1 MSSRDGADSPRRREQ
16 AAATRRDILEAA
28 LRLFERQ
35 GYSATSMAA
44 VAAEAGVALKTVY
57 LAFETK
63 RGVLIALW
71 HLLLRGDEAPV
82 PVGERPWYRE
92 VIDEPDPEA
101 AVAAERAKLAK
112 RQGASRRAL
121 PILQNAAPADP
132 EIGAL
137 WNRIQS
143 EFYDNQRTIV
153 ESLDQKQALAPSLD
167 VDRATDIVWTLSH
180 PSVYQLLVVDRGW
193 SADEYEAWLG
203 DAFCRELLAPAASQA
218 ESKRL
223 TAARAALGR
232 SGRKPLVE
240 EFRERPGSFRRVR
253 HHGVGQVPCGIVHA
267 ATRRARV
274 VALEHDVGRLVE
286 PEAETVAHR
295 LSGHVAA
302 RPHHLGHPFR

>member
-1 MSSRDGADSPRRREQ
+1 MSSRDGATTHRAAASRRLPPDETFSRRRF
-16 AAATRRDILEAA
+16 DYSK
-28 LRLFERQ
+28 RQ

-92 VIDEPDPEA
+92 VIDEPDPRQQLRLNA
-101 AVAAERAKLAK
+101 RNSRNVKERA
-112 RQGASRRAL
+112 GALL

-132 EIGAL
+132 EIRAL

-153 ESLDQKQALAPSLD
+153 ESLGQKQALSPGLD
-167 VDRATDIVWTLSH
+167 VDRATDIVWTLNH

-203 DAFCRELLAPAASQA
+203 DAFCRELLAPAARP
-218 ESKRL
+218 KRK
-223 TAARAALGR
+223 ARG
-232 SGRKPLVE
+232 
-240 EFRERPGSFRRVR
+240 
-253 HHGVGQVPCGIVHA
+253 
-267 ATRRARV
+267 
-274 VALEHDVGRLVE
+274 
-286 PEAETVAHR
+286 
-295 LSGHVAA
+295 
-302 RPHHLGHPFR
+302 

>member
-1 MSSRDGADSPRRREQ
+1 MNSLIEQ
-16 AAATRRDILEAA
+16 LNVGQCQAETAPTHRAAASRRLPPGRDILEAA

-121 PILQNAAPADP
+121 ADP
-132 EIGAL
+132 
-137 WNRIQS
+137 
-143 EFYDNQRTIV
+143 
-153 ESLDQKQALAPSLD
+153 P
-167 VDRATDIVWTLSH
+167 
-180 PSVYQLLVVDRGW
+180 
-193 SADEYEAWLG
+193 
-203 DAFCRELLAPAASQA
+203 
-218 ESKRL
+218 KR
-223 TAARAALGR
+223 R
-232 SGRKPLVE
+232 SR
-240 EFRERPGSFRRVR
+240 
-253 HHGVGQVPCGIVHA
+253 
-267 ATRRARV
+267 
-274 VALEHDVGRLVE
+274 
-286 PEAETVAHR
+286 
-295 LSGHVAA
+295 
-302 RPHHLGHPFR
+302 

>member
-1 MSSRDGADSPRRREQ
+1 MSDNVKPRRRYDSPRRREQ

-44 VAAEAGVALKTVY
+44 VAAEAEVALKTVY

-92 VIDEPDPEA
+92 VIDEPDPTQQLRLNA
-101 AVAAERAKLAK
+101 RNSRNVKERA
-112 RQGASRRAL
+112 GALL

-153 ESLDQKQALAPSLD
+153 ESLDQKQALSPGLD
-167 VDRATDIVWTLSH
+167 VDRATDIVWTLNH

-203 DAFCRELLAPAASQA
+203 DAFCRELLP
-218 ESKRL
+218 
-223 TAARAALGR
+223 
-232 SGRKPLVE
+232 P
-240 EFRERPGSFRRVR
+240 
-253 HHGVGQVPCGIVHA
+253 
-267 ATRRARV
+267 
-274 VALEHDVGRLVE
+274 
-286 PEAETVAHR
+286 
-295 LSGHVAA
+295 AA
-302 RPHHLGHPFR
+302 RPKRKARG

>member
-1 MSSRDGADSPRRREQ
+1 MSDNVKPRRRYDSPRRREQ

-44 VAAEAGVALKTVY
+44 VAAEAEVALKTVY

-92 VIDEPDPEA
+92 VIDEPDPRQQLRLNA
-101 AVAAERAKLAK
+101 RNSRNVKERA
-112 RQGASRRAL
+112 GALL

-153 ESLDQKQALAPSLD
+153 ESLDQKQALSPGLD
-167 VDRATDIVWTLSH
+167 VDRATDIVWTLNH

-193 SADEYEAWLG
+193 SADGYEAWLG
-203 DAFCRELLAPAASQA
+203 DAFCRELLAPAARPRR
-218 ESKRL
+218 K
-223 TAARAALGR
+223 ARG
-232 SGRKPLVE
+232 
-240 EFRERPGSFRRVR
+240 
-253 HHGVGQVPCGIVHA
+253 
-267 ATRRARV
+267 
-274 VALEHDVGRLVE
+274 
-286 PEAETVAHR
+286 
-295 LSGHVAA
+295 
-302 RPHHLGHPFR
+302 